1 MVKTLSFGEKEVQF
15 STSFAWTFIFKSQ
28 FGMDPAKILIP
39 SIQRSFSNED
49 PEAQAYMLFELLGF
63 VSIAQIAWSMAK
75 LCDRSLPEPEKWIE
89 EAGDNFPALDIVT
102 DLLPEVIESCFSTKK
117 TQAPDQEI
125 PELKNKKSASK

>member
-28 FGMDPAKILIP
+28 FGMDPAKILMP

-49 PEAQAYMLFELLGF
+49 PEAQAYMLFEQLGF

-117 TQAPDQEI
+117 AQAPDQEI